1 MADRKKRP
9 DFKTIKDIGNRLEN
23 ELLER
28 EKENERVRAELK
40 KDDTD
45 ESFEDFLKKAFSADM
60 QSSDPSSFLTKEE
73 LSRLKRIYS
82 KQTEKMPPKP
92 RKRPTPKEQKEARKP
107 REPKLGHGGMAI
119 KKPEMMKGG
128 MYKGKKHMY
137 AAGGMVKEI
146 KM

>member
-82 KQTEKMPPKP
+82 KQTEKIYISL
-92 RKRPTPKEQKEARKP
+92 EY
-107 REPKLGHGGMAI
+107 L
-119 KKPEMMKGG
+119 
-128 MYKGKKHMY
+128 KHY
-137 AAGGMVKEI
+137 LVLVLFDLHHS
-146 KM
+146 